1 MSISSASFRDKKI
14 AAFSVSYDWETETH
28 TVDITVRSDN
38 GKLDRYRIKALSEL
52 NISED
57 FGAPHIA
64 FCSLIDSPGRV
75 YLSLDPF
82 TEGIESERDN
92 FTFVGGEIMTLD

>member
-1 MSISSASFRDKKI
+1 MSITAASFRDKKI
-14 AAFSVSYDWETETH
+14 AALSVSYDWETETH
-28 TVDITVRSDN
+28 TADITVRSED
-38 GKLDRYRIKALSEL
+38 GRLDRYRIKRLSEI

-64 FCSLIDSPGRV
+64 FCSLIDSPGRI

-92 FTFVGGEIMTLD
+92 FTFVGAEIMML

>member
-1 MSISSASFRDKKI
+1 MSITAASFRDKKI
-14 AAFSVSYDWETETH
+14 AALSVSYDWETETH
-28 TVDITVRSDN
+28 TADITVRSED
-38 GKLDRYRIKALSEL
+38 GRLDRYRIKRLSEL

-57 FGAPHIA
+57 FSSPHIA
-64 FCSLIDSPGRV
+64 FCSLIDGPGRI

-92 FTFVGGEIMTLD
+92 FTLVGAEIIML

>member
-1 MSISSASFRDKKI
+1 MSISAASFRDKKI
-14 AAFSVSYDWETETH
+14 AALSVNYDWETATH
-28 TVDITVRSDN
+28 TADITVRSDD
-38 GKLDRYRIKALSEL
+38 GRLDRYRIKRLSEL

-64 FCSLIDSPGRV
+64 FCSLIATPGRI

-82 TEGIESERDN
+82 NEGIESERDN
-92 FTFVGGEIMTLD
+92 FTFVGAEITVLD